1 MILLNMIKLLRSFR
15 YAWSGLWF
23 ALKNEQSFRAQL
35 FLAVVAF
42 ILMLILPLVP
52 WERIVILVVIFLVLS
67 LELINTTAEKII
79 DLFRP
84 EITQHAKMIKDLM
97 AAAVLVAS
105 LGALIIGCLI
115 FLPKIIALFQ
125 DFV

>member
-1 MILLNMIKLLRSFR
+1 MTLLKNMTSIWRSF
-15 YAWSGLWF
+15 YNSFVGLWF

-42 ILMLILPLVP
+42 ALMLVLPLVL
-52 WERIVILVVIFLVLS
+52 WEIIVILIMIFLVLS
-67 LELINTTAEKII
+67 LELINTTAEKIV

-84 EITQHAKMIKDLM
+84 EITRQAKMIKDLM
-97 AAAVLVAS
+97 AAAVLLAS

-115 FLPKIIALFQ
+115 FLPKIMALF
-125 DFV
+125 

>member
-1 MILLNMIKLLRSFR
+1 MTSIWHSLYNSF
-15 YAWSGLWF
+15 AGLWY

-35 FLAVVAF
+35 FLAVVALV
-42 ILMLILPLVP
+42 LMLVLPLAL

-84 EITQHAKMIKDLM
+84 EITQQAKMIKELM
-97 AAAVLVAS
+97 SAAVLIAS

-115 FLPKIIALFQ
+115 FLPKIVSLF
-125 DFV
+125 

>member
-1 MILLNMIKLLRSFR
+1 MTSIWHSIYHSF
-15 YAWSGLWF
+15 AGLWF

-35 FLAVVAF
+35 FLAAVA
-42 ILMLILPLVP
+42 LVLLLILPLVF
-52 WERIVILVVIFLVLS
+52 WERIAILIMIFLVLS

-97 AAAVLVAS
+97 AAAVLLAS

-115 FLPKIIALFQ
+115 FLPKIVVLF
-125 DFV
+125 